1 MGRPSK
7 YETKVKPYLAQ
18 IKHWKEQGADNKTIA
33 KELGIA
39 HSTFANYINQFSE
52 LADAIKSADMQPLV
66 EELRSSLV
74 KKALGFNYEE
84 KKQYVT
90 VDDSGNTKT
99 HTEIITRYA
108 QPDTTAIF
116 GALNI
121 YDKTYIKDKA
131 QYELRK
137 QELELRKAI
146 AESNN
151 FDLDLKEQN
160 T

>member
-74 KKALGFNYEE
+74 KKALGFTYEE
-84 KKQYVT
+84 KKQIEGI
-90 VDDSGNTKT
+90 DEKGNIVIK
-99 HTEIITRYA
+99 TEIITKYA

-121 YDKTYIKDKA
+121 YDKTYVKDKA
-131 QYELRK
+131 QFELRK
-137 QELELRKAI
+137 KELELKKAI

-151 FDLDLKEQN
+151 FDLELKEQ
-160 T
+160 

>member
-18 IKHWKEQGADNKTIA
+18 IKHWKEQGSDNKTIA

-74 KKALGFNYEE
+74 KKALGFTYEE
-84 KKQYVT
+84 KKQIEGI
-90 VDDSGNTKT
+90 DEKGNIVIK
-99 HTEIITRYA
+99 TEIITRYA

-121 YDKTYIKDKA
+121 YDKTYVKDKA
-131 QYELRK
+131 QFELRK
-137 QELELRKAI
+137 KELELKKAI

-151 FDLDLKEQN
+151 FDLELKEQ
-160 T
+160 

>member
-74 KKALGFNYEE
+74 KKALGFTYEE
-84 KKQYVT
+84 KKQIEGI
-90 VDDSGNTKT
+90 DEKGNIVIK
-99 HTEIITRYA
+99 TEIITRYA

-121 YDKTYIKDKA
+121 YDKTYVKDKA
-131 QYELRK
+131 QFELRK
-137 QELELRKAI
+137 KELELKKAI

-151 FDLDLKEQN
+151 FDLELKEQ
-160 T
+160 